1 LDNRTEFARYHT
13 MRRVGPP
20 FDPASTFKRPSLS
33 RADGPTT
40 GAQTAMRTL
49 RSGRAD
55 ILIVGNG
62 IAGLTAAVEAREYAP
77 DASILIV
84 TEQNHPTINTP
95 ALKQFGAGRIEVDQ
109 LPAYPPGMERDVG
122 IGIANLRV
130 ERVDIRAGAVELGD
144 GQRIKYGRLLLA
156 TGAEP
161 TSLPP
166 DCPGRNFDGV
176 MTLHTLRDYQDL
188 RRRLEAVGSVVVIGG
203 GYHAAE
209 TAIML
214 RHRHLR
220 VTWLVRGRGILSGEL
235 DTPASDILL
244 RHIERLGVDVRLETE
259 LAGVV
264 GRMGAAVG
272 VVTSAQEFIPC
283 QLVIACIGVRP
294 DVALVKDTGLAAT
307 SARGVQVNERL
318 QTRAPNIF
326 AAGAVAAVLD
336 PQTGQH
342 VPRGQWYFAFQQG
355 RLAGALLAGARVS
368 PEATAKA
375 LGCFWHATQIEKVSV
390 LAAGASMASERDHP
404 DNEVLTD
411 GASDWYRRIVVR
423 HDRLVGYLSVGPKQA
438 NGLAIKRLIDEQIPI
453 GAIRRQLLARD
464 FDVRS
469 FLTSSQVAAL
479 QSGKMRALPAPARA
493 PAVAERSRQYANP
506 A

>member
-1 LDNRTEFARYHT
+1 MGTRTEFARY
-13 MRRVGPP
+13 RRETRVAPT
-20 FDPASTFKRPSLS
+20 FDPASTFKRPALG
-33 RADGPTT
+33 RAGGATT
-40 GAQTAMRTL
+40 GAHEALRTL

-62 IAGLTAAVEAREYAP
+62 IAGLTAAVEARGHAP
-77 DASILIV
+77 AASILIV

-122 IGIANLRV
+122 IGVANLRV
-130 ERVDIRAGAVELGD
+130 DRVDIRAGAVELVD
-144 GQRIKYGRLLLA
+144 GQRIKYGQLLLA
-156 TGAEP
+156 TGADA
-161 TSLPP
+161 TNLPS
-166 DCPGRNFDGV
+166 DCPGRDFDGV
-176 MTLHTLRDYQDL
+176 MTLHKLRDYQDL
-188 RRRLEAVGSVVVIGG
+188 RRRLEAVSSVVVIGG

-209 TAIML
+209 MAIML
-214 RHRHLR
+214 RHRRLR
-220 VTWLVRGRGILSGEL
+220 VTWLVRGRGLLSGQL

-244 RHIERLGVDVRLETE
+244 RHVERLGVDVRLETE

-294 DVALVKDTGLAAT
+294 DVALLKETGLAAP
-307 SARGVQVNERL
+307 SAQGVQVNDRL

-355 RLAGALLAGARVS
+355 RLAGALLAGAVVS

-375 LGCFWHATQIEKVSV
+375 FGCFWHATQIDKVSV
-390 LAAGASMASERDHP
+390 LAAGAPMVSEHDHP
-404 DNEVLTD
+404 DNEVLAD
-411 GASDWYRRIVVR
+411 GAGDWYRRIVVR
-423 HDRLVGYLSVGPKQA
+423 HDRLVGYLAVGPKQA
-438 NGLAIKRLIDEQIPI
+438 NGLAIKRLIDEQINI

-469 FLTSSQVAAL
+469 FLTSSQLSAL
-479 QSGKMRALPAPARA
+479 QSGKMRAIAPPSRGLAM
-493 PAVAERSRQYANP
+493 AEQGRPYANP